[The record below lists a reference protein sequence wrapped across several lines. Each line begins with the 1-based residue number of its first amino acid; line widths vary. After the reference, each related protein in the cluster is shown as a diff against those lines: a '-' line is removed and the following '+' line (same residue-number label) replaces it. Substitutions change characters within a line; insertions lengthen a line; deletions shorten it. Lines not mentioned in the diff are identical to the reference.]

1 MNHVIQPAPPQGL
14 RPHCLRLPLQ
24 RAFAFAPLTLGLP
37 KPIIHRD
44 VERVIFSPL
53 DTPSGLG
60 RGYFF
65 GGGR

>member
-1 MNHVIQPAPPQGL
+1 L
-14 RPHCLRLPLQ
+14 R
-24 RAFAFAPLTLGLP
+24 RAFVLAPLTFGPP
-37 KPIIHRD
+37 KPIIYGV